1 MMKSPST
8 PPRQQGDL
16 LSLITPPPTLRSPK
30 RLHFEDEGMGSRPK
44 RLVTADEVDWSLL
57 GDDED
62 DNTIRKDSDV
72 SSIEGNNSKD
82 QDLLSSDDEVLNSP
96 VSDISASSIEE
107 DVSKK
112 GSGTTSVHSFD
123 PSLLPE
129 SIEFM
134 KLPRKIQHK
143 IYALLLTIP
152 AVVCVRQNRT
162 PHEHFPLAFS
172 NSADIKLL
180 PGMAMALTQTSC
192 DGFKSRFP
200 RFAYVN
206 PAILRTNSKIYSEAK
221 KVLYGCNTFDFLNLT
236 KETAPP
242 ADFRTPIFSP
252 GCARMVR
259 SVCIRANAVYSFRWM
274 VTSGHIEIKNFY
286 RSLEV
291 LHLVLEIE
299 SIKKGYGK
307 KLVRL
312 PKENWV
318 VYVKRVV
325 AFIAVELFGCVGIA
339 KKVPVWIN
347 LTAVFG
353 GDPYNNNFDLN
364 RDIIRNE
371 ADKITNTKIV
381 AQDDEQF
388 KKEDLKRAVSEAFE
402 LFKKGR
408 R

>member
-1 MMKSPST
+1 MA
-8 PPRQQGDL
+8 
-16 LSLITPPPTLRSPK
+16 
-30 RLHFEDEGMGSRPK
+30 
-44 RLVTADEVDWSLL
+44 TADEVDWSPLC
-57 GDDED
+57 DDD
-62 DNTIRKDSDV
+62 DDTIRKDSDV
-72 SSIEGNNSKD
+72 SSVEDGNSKD
-82 QDLLSSDDEVLNSP
+82 DDLLSSDDEVLSSP
-96 VSDISASSIEE
+96 ISDISASSVE
-107 DVSKK
+107 DSSKK
-112 GSGTTSVHSFD
+112 GSGTASGHAFD
-123 PSLLPE
+123 PALLPE
-129 SIEFM
+129 RIAFTNF
-134 KLPRKIQHK
+134 PQKIRHK
-143 IYALLLTIP
+143 IYALLLTVP

-162 PHEHFPLAFS
+162 PYEHFPLAFS

-206 PAILRTNSKIYSEAK
+206 VAILRANSKIYSEAK

-274 VTSGHIEIKNFY
+274 VTSGHTEIKNFY

-299 SIKKGYGK
+299 STKKGYGK

-318 VYVKRVV
+318 IYVKRVL

-339 KKVPVWIN
+339 KKVPIWIN
-347 LTAVFG
+347 LSAVFG
-353 GDPYNNNFDLN
+353 GDPYENTFDLN
-364 RDIIRNE
+364 RDIIRDE
-371 ADKITNTKIV
+371 ANKTTNTKIV
-381 AQDDEQF
+381 ALDDEQSE
-388 KKEDLKRAVSEAFE
+388 KEDLKHAVSEAFE